1 MLRDDTMSTLCSLH
15 SGNVFYLKGLYKLL
29 LPPSLDRLHLV
40 MAPEGT
46 EEEAQF
52 QQERPNSNP
61 WHLYFLAQS
70 SAHWHGLVQHPFGA
84 LLSQYPILGLF
95 QKVLKTPNS
104 IYKNFYQPRLTINT
118 CLFT

>member
-1 MLRDDTMSTLCSLH
+1 
-15 SGNVFYLKGLYKLL
+15 
-29 LPPSLDRLHLV
+29 

-70 SAHWHGLVQHPFGA
+70 SAHWHGLVQHPFGVSISHPRA
-84 LLSQYPILGLF
+84 ISESAKDPKQYI
-95 QKVLKTPNS
+95 
-104 IYKNFYQPRLTINT
+104 
-118 CLFT
+118 